1 MLYLPRDFVYFRYV
15 AYRGNDIIIVDKS
28 IEAEDTPPYLKV
40 IRGEINYQ
48 IFEIIKQENDVL
60 VRIESE
66 ITNGGLS
73 STN

>member
-1 MLYLPRDFVYFRYV
+1 MYFRYV

-28 IEAEDTPPYLKV
+28 IEAEDAPPYLKV

-48 IFEIIKQENDVL
+48 IIEIIRQESDIL